1 MKILKPFSLLLT
13 SVQSRVKA
21 EELWALIV
29 NPVGVLGM
37 LTLSSNKRNNPGINL
52 GPSDE
57 ANEMGV

>member
-21 EELWALIV
+21 EELWALVV

-37 LTLSSNKRNNPGINL
+37 LTLSSHKRNNPGINP
-52 GPSDE
+52 GPFDE